1 MTFKFK
7 PASPEE
13 LAQRKVKKA
22 PLTPEAKAQRIVA
35 NMLGEEPKKPAPR
48 RRTPA
53 KPKE

>member
-13 LAQRKVKKA
+13 LARRVTEKPA
-22 PLTPEAKAQRIVA
+22 A
-35 NMLGEEPKKPAPR
+35 EPKKPAPR

>member
-13 LAQRKVKKA
+13 LARRV
-22 PLTPEAKAQRIVA
+22 PAKPA
-35 NMLGEEPKKPAPR
+35 EEPKKPAPR